1 MESIGRD
8 HYFLPLCFHALLG
21 DNSFGKQEDSQPLM
35 GFIPVDLA
43 GNPDAPELGVHED
56 LPVLSLADVIV
67 YEQRCQNFLAD
78 AAVLVVVDGDQA

>member
-1 MESIGRD
+1 
-8 HYFLPLCFHALLG
+8 
-21 DNSFGKQEDSQPLM
+21 M